1 MSIGMHEQTK
11 RIANAL
17 ERLTSPQV
25 TCETAEEAKIRIEN
39 EVREECRDFWKSCVL
54 AQLTN
59 SYRDPSYNS
68 YDAAQ
73 TADFLTEEY
82 RKRLDSI
89 GKPV

>member
-1 MSIGMHEQTK
+1 MSIGIHEQTK

-39 EVREECRDFWKSCVL
+39 EVREECRDFWKNCVL
-54 AQLTN
+54 AMLADGHLETETMVK
-59 SYRDPSYNS
+59 
-68 YDAAQ
+68 
-73 TADFLTEEY
+73 TANKITTEY